1 MKTLVI
7 AAAAALLTTPVLAGQ
22 FDGSVSAA
30 DFALKHFAQDHE
42 TGDGPRTIRTGS
54 TGELTVSTSN
64 GISDAA
70 AFALQHFAQDHET
83 GDGPR
88 LVKGGEFSGGTIVST
103 SNRDLAAYAAAKL
116 ANGPEDE
123 R

>member
-42 TGDGPRTIRTGS
+42 TGDGPR
-54 TGELTVSTSN
+54 
-64 GISDAA
+64 
-70 AFALQHFAQDHET
+70 
-83 GDGPR
+83 
-88 LVKGGEFSGGTIVST
+88 LVKGDEISGGTILST
-103 SNRDLAAYAAAKL
+103 SNRDLAAYAASKL